1 MGIVS
6 LTSKDVVYARQY
18 IPSVEIGTAVLITYR
33 HTEGQTDDGQHI
45 LSRKDY
51 MGFQRRRAK
60 KGQYFG
66 FMILK

>member
-1 MGIVS
+1 MMGIVS
-6 LTSKDVVYARQY
+6 LALKDVIYARQY
-18 IPSVEIGTAVLITYR
+18 IPSVVEIGTAVLLTYR

-60 KGQYFG
+60 KKDNT
-66 FMILK
+66 LVS

>member
-6 LTSKDVVYARQY
+6 LALKDAIYARQY

-51 MGFQRRRAK
+51 MGFQRR
-60 KGQYFG
+60 
-66 FMILK
+66 